1 MRIRVAK
8 VTVLE
13 YEGVYTQSPAQSIMD
28 EIAQYWLVLKRRWLP
43 AALVFALTTAVATVW
58 TYRQT
63 EIFQAK
69 GQVILK
75 KTNKTS
81 ALLSSANNAT
91 GGAIGELDGLTGS
104 TPVNTQAEI
113 LKSLTTIN
121 GVLAELRDGKY
132 ANRPERK
139 RLEKFISKSDT
150 FVQQLKVSSVKG
162 TDILEVTFQDP
173 SRELAK
179 DVVEKIMEVYIRDDQ
194 TNQRREAE
202 AARKFVA
209 QELPKIETEVKRA
222 ENDLRL
228 FKEEYNVVD
237 LPTESVKAVETITS
251 LNKEITSASAQLAA
265 ETSKLEGLKS
275 LFGGRDAQDTIKTGL
290 VSESPGLQKSLKELQ
305 EVDAK
310 LATEKTRFSDNDPSI
325 LNLKEK
331 RQALAQILQQR
342 TQQSFAGEQNFQGK
356 VVELQPSGIQGSMI
370 ADFAKSEA
378 QRTSLQ
384 KQIAALTYVVD
395 AYRQRMNALPKLEQ
409 QQNALGRKLDTTRTN
424 YKTLLSKLQE
434 IEIAENQTLGNSRIQ
449 THAELPQEPLSP
461 KKGQN
466 IAIGSFL
473 GLFLGAATAFLLDG
487 ADKRIK
493 TSEEARNLLPG
504 YPILGQIP
512 IFEKSRQ
519 LPKLGK
525 SNTREPGQLVLTGMT
540 TGIEGESFRMLQT
553 NLQFLNADDSLKVVV
568 VSSSQ
573 SGEGKSTVAANL
585 ALAVAE
591 LGKKVLL
598 VDADMRKPAQHLI
611 WRQNN
616 YEGLSNVLSGQCD
629 RKSATTE
636 IQPNLFLVTAG
647 VVPPNPVVLIDSV
660 QMSTSIAQWSQEYDL
675 VIIDAPPLTVAAD
688 AAILGT
694 QAGGLVFVLRPGVAD
709 KESVEYAQEIL
720 TQSKLKVLGM
730 VLNGVDLDK
739 QSRYNHYYY
748 ASQTIRGDEGN
759 IGSKLLSGTTV
770 NRTR

>member
-1 MRIRVAK
+1 
-8 VTVLE
+8 
-13 YEGVYTQSPAQSIMD
+13 MD

-43 AALVFALTTAVATVW
+43 AALVFALTTALAVAYTLK
-58 TYRQT
+58 QT

-81 ALLSSANNAT
+81 ALLSSATNLAN
-91 GGAIGELDGLTGS
+91 GGGIGELDGLTGS
-104 TPVNTQAEI
+104 TPINTQAEI

-121 GVLAELRDGKY
+121 AVLTELRDGKY
-132 ANRPERK
+132 AKRPERK
-139 RLEKFISKSDT
+139 RLDKFIKNSET
-150 FVQQLKVSSVKG
+150 FVQQLKVSSIKG
-162 TDILEVTFQDP
+162 TDILEVSFQDP
-173 SRELAK
+173 SPDLAK
-179 DVVEKIMEVYIRDDQ
+179 DVVEKLMEVYIRDDQ
-194 TNQRREAE
+194 TNQRREAA
-202 AARKFVA
+202 AARQFVN
-209 QELPKIETEVKRA
+209 QSLPDVKAKVNDA
-222 ENDLRL
+222 EGKLRK

-237 LPTESVKAVETITS
+237 LPTESVKAVETITT

-265 ETSKLEGLKS
+265 ETSRLEGLKS
-275 LFGGRDAQDTIKTGL
+275 LFGGRDAQATIQSGL

-305 EVDAK
+305 DVESK
-310 LATEKTRFSDNDPSI
+310 LASEKTRFSDNDPSI

-331 RQALAQILQQR
+331 RQALIEVLQKR
-342 TQQSFAGEQNFQGK
+342 FKQSLVGENKFQGK
-356 VVELQPSGIQGSMI
+356 VVELQPSGIQSNLI

-384 KQIAALTYVVD
+384 KQISALVYVVD
-395 AYRQRMNALPKLEQ
+395 AYKQRMNAIPRLEQ
-409 QQNALGRKLDTTRTN
+409 QQNALGREVEINRTQ

-449 THAELPQEPLSP
+449 THAEHPQEPISP
-461 KKGQN
+461 KKAQN
-466 IAIGSFL
+466 IAIGGFL
-473 GLFLGAATAFLLDG
+473 GLFLGAATAFILDS

-493 TSEEARNLLPG
+493 TSDEAKQLLPG

-512 IFEKSRQ
+512 VFERARP
-519 LPKLGK
+519 LPKLNKAGG
-525 SNTREPGQLVLTGMT
+525 REPGQLVLTGMT
-540 TGIEGESFRMLQT
+540 TGLEGESFRMLQT

-573 SGEGKSTVAANL
+573 SGEGKSTIAANL

-591 LGKKVLL
+591 LGKRVLL
-598 VDADMRKPAQHLI
+598 VDADMRKPAQHSI
-611 WRQNN
+611 WRQGN
-616 YEGLSNVLSGQCD
+616 YEGLSNVLSGQSD
-629 RKSATTE
+629 YKSATIE
-636 IQPNLFLVTAG
+636 IQPNLFLLTAG

-660 QMSTSIAQWSQEYDL
+660 QMSTLIGEWSNSYDL

-730 VLNGVDLDK
+730 VLNAVDLDK

-748 ASQTIRGDEGN
+748 SSQTSRSEEGN
-759 IGSKLLSGTTV
+759 MGSKLLSGTTAG
-770 NRTR
+770 RDR

>member
-1 MRIRVAK
+1 
-8 VTVLE
+8 
-13 YEGVYTQSPAQSIMD
+13 MD
-28 EIAQYWLVLKRRWLP
+28 KIAQYWLVLKRRWIP
-43 AALVFALTTAVATVW
+43 ATLVFALTTAVVGIW
-58 TYRQT
+58 TYKQT

-81 ALLSSANNAT
+81 ALLSSVAGSS
-91 GGAIGELDGLTGS
+91 GGAISELEGLTGT
-104 TPVNTQAEI
+104 TPANTQVEI

-121 GVLAELRDGKY
+121 SVLKELSTGKY

-139 RLEKFISKSDT
+139 RLEKFINRSDT
-150 FVQQLKVSSVKG
+150 FVQQLKVSSIKG

-173 SRELAK
+173 SKELSK

-194 TNQRREAE
+194 KNQRREAE
-202 AARKFVA
+202 NARIFVGE
-209 QELPKIETEVKRA
+209 QLPKIETEVKQA
-222 ENDLRL
+222 ENQLRL

-265 ETSKLEGLKS
+265 ETSKLEGLKT
-275 LFGGRDAQDTIKTGL
+275 LFGGRDAQATIQSGL

-305 EVDAK
+305 EVEAK
-310 LATEKTRFSDNDPSI
+310 LATEKTRFSENDPSI
-325 LNLKEK
+325 LNLQEK
-331 RQALAQILQQR
+331 RQALVEILEQR
-342 TQQSFAGEQNFQGK
+342 KEQSLVGKQRFQGK
-356 VVELQPSGIQGSMI
+356 VVELQPLGIQGNLI

-384 KQIAALTYVVD
+384 KQISALVYVVD
-395 AYRQRMNALPKLEQ
+395 AYKQRMNALPRLEQ
-409 QQNALGRKLDTTRTN
+409 QQNALGRRLETTRTS

-434 IEIAENQTLGNSRIQ
+434 IQIAENQTLGNSRVL
-449 THAELPQEPLSP
+449 THAELPQEALSP

-473 GLFLGAATAFLLDG
+473 GLFLGAATAFLLDAG
-487 ADKRIK
+487 DKRIK

-512 IFEKSRQ
+512 VFEKARQ
-519 LPKLGK
+519 LPQLGK
-525 SNTREPGQLVLTGMT
+525 SNSGAPGQLVLTGMT

-553 NLQFLNADDSLKVVV
+553 NLQFLNADDSIKVVV

-591 LGKKVLL
+591 LGKRVLL

-611 WRQNN
+611 WRHPN

-629 RKSATTE
+629 QRAATTE
-636 IQPNLFLVTAG
+636 IQPNLFLLTAG

-660 QMSTSIAQWSQEYDL
+660 QMSTLIAQWSQEYDL

-694 QAGGLVFVLRPGVAD
+694 QASGLVFVLRPGVAD

-720 TQSKLKVLGM
+720 TQSKLNVLGM

-739 QSRYNHYYY
+739 QNRYNHYYY
-748 ASQTIRGDEGN
+748 TSSTARSDEGN
-759 IGSKLLSGTTV
+759 VSSKLLSGTTV

>member
-1 MRIRVAK
+1 
-8 VTVLE
+8 
-13 YEGVYTQSPAQSIMD
+13 MD

-43 AALVFALTTAVATVW
+43 AAVVFALTTAAATVW

-121 GVLAELRDGKY
+121 GALAELRNGKY
-132 ANRPERK
+132 ANRPPERK

-162 TDILEVTFQDP
+162 TDILEVSFQDP

-179 DVVEKIMEVYIRDDQ
+179 DVVEKIMEVYIRDDR

-209 QELPKIETEVKRA
+209 QELPKIETEVKQA

-228 FKEEYNVVD
+228 FKEQYNVVD
-237 LPTESVKAVETITS
+237 LPTESVSAVETITT
-251 LNKEITSASAQLAA
+251 LNREITSASAQLAA
-265 ETSKLEGLKS
+265 ETSRLEGLKS
-275 LFGGRDAQDTIKTGL
+275 LFGGRDSQDTIKTGL
-290 VSESPGLQKSLKELQ
+290 ASESPGLQRSLRELQ

-310 LATEKTRFSDNDPSI
+310 LATEQTRFSDNDPSI

-342 TQQSFAGEQNFQGK
+342 KEQSFAGEQSFQGR

-493 TSEEARNLLPG
+493 TSEEARSLLPG

-512 IFEKSRQ
+512 VFEKSRQ

-611 WRQNN
+611 WRQGN

-748 ASQTIRGDEGN
+748 ASQTMRGDEGN
-759 IGSKLLSGTTV
+759 VGSKLLSGTTA

>member
-1 MRIRVAK
+1 MREYTRGHP
-8 VTVLE
+8 LE
-13 YEGVYTQSPAQSIMD
+13 SIMD

-43 AALVFALTTAVATVW
+43 AALVFALTTALVTIW
-58 TYRQT
+58 TYKQT

-75 KTNKTS
+75 KTNKAS
-81 ALLSSANNAT
+81 ALLSSAINAASGSGFGDLEGT
-91 GGAIGELDGLTGS
+91 TGS

-121 GVLAELRDGKY
+121 GVLAELRNGKY
-132 ANRPERK
+132 ANRPESK
-139 RLEKFISKSDT
+139 RLDKFIKKTES
-150 FVQQLKVSSVKG
+150 FVQQLKVSTIKN

-173 SRELAK
+173 SKELAK
-179 DVVEKIMEVYIRDDQ
+179 DVVEKLMEVYIRDDQ
-194 TNQRREAE
+194 RNQRLEAE
-202 AARKFVA
+202 AARLFVSK
-209 QELPKIETEVKRA
+209 ELPKIEGEVKTA

-228 FKEEYNVVD
+228 FKEQYNVVD

-265 ETSKLEGLKS
+265 ETSRLEGLKS
-275 LFGGRDAQDTIKTGL
+275 LFGGRDAQTTIQSGL

-305 EVDAK
+305 DIEAK
-310 LATEKTRFSDNDPSI
+310 IATEKTRFSDNDPSI

-331 RQALAQILQQR
+331 RQALVEILQKR
-342 TQQSFAGEQNFQGK
+342 FKQSLIGEKQFQGK
-356 VVELQPSGIQGSMI
+356 IVELQPSGIQGNLI
-370 ADFAKSEA
+370 EDYAKSEA

-384 KQIAALTYVVD
+384 KQISALVYVVD
-395 AYRQRMNALPKLEQ
+395 AYKQRMNALPKLEQ
-409 QQNALGRKLDTTRTN
+409 QQNALGRKLETARTN

-449 THAELPQEPLSP
+449 THAELPQEALSP
-461 KKGQN
+461 KKAQN
-466 IAIGSFL
+466 IAIGGFL

-487 ADKRIK
+487 TDKRIK
-493 TSEEARNLLPG
+493 TSEEAKNLLPG

-512 IFEKSRQ
+512 VFEKSHQ

-525 SNTREPGQLVLTGMT
+525 SGSREPGQLVLTGGT
-540 TGIEGESFRMLQT
+540 TGVEGESFRMLQT

-598 VDADMRKPAQHLI
+598 VDADMRKPAQHQI
-611 WRQNN
+611 WRQTN

-629 RKSATTE
+629 QKSAITE
-636 IQPNLFLVTAG
+636 IQPNLFLLTAG
-647 VVPPNPVVLIDSV
+647 VVPPNPVILIDSV
-660 QMSTSIAQWSQEYDL
+660 QMSTSIAQWSQDYGL

-694 QAGGLVFVLRPGVAD
+694 QAGGLVFVIRPGVAD
-709 KESVEYAQEIL
+709 KESVEYAQEIIA
-720 TQSKLKVLGM
+720 QSKLKVLGM

-739 QSRYNHYYY
+739 QNRYNHYYY
-748 ASQTIRGDEGN
+748 SSQASRGEEGN
-759 IGSKLLSGTTV
+759 AGSKLLTGTTS

>member
-1 MRIRVAK
+1 
-8 VTVLE
+8 
-13 YEGVYTQSPAQSIMD
+13 MD
-28 EIAQYWLVLKRRWLP
+28 EIAQYWLVLKRRWMP

-58 TYRQT
+58 TFKQQ

-81 ALLSSANNAT
+81 ALLSSATNAAS
-91 GGAIGELDGLTGS
+91 GGAIGELEGLTGS

-113 LKSLTTIN
+113 LKSLTTIK
-121 GVLAELRDGKY
+121 GALVELRDGKY

-139 RLEKFISKSDT
+139 RLDKFINKNES
-150 FVQQLKVSSVKG
+150 FVQQLKVSSIKN
-162 TDILEVTFQDP
+162 TDLLEVTFQDP
-173 SRELAK
+173 SRELAR
-179 DVVEKIMEVYIRDDQ
+179 DVVEKIMEIYIRDDR

-209 QELPKIETEVKRA
+209 QELPKIETEVKQA

-228 FKEEYNVVD
+228 FKEQYNVVD

-265 ETSKLEGLKS
+265 ETSRLEGLKN
-275 LFGGRDAQDTIKTGL
+275 LFGGRDAQATIQSGL

-305 EVDAK
+305 EVEAK
-310 LATEKTRFSDNDPSI
+310 IATERTRFSDNDPSI

-331 RQALAQILQQR
+331 RQALVEILQKR
-342 TQQSFAGEQNFQGK
+342 FKQSLIGEQQFQGK
-356 VVELQPSGIQGSMI
+356 LVELQPSGIQGNLI
-370 ADFAKSEA
+370 ADYAKSEA

-384 KQIAALTYVVD
+384 KQIAALVYVVD
-395 AYRQRMNALPKLEQ
+395 AYKQRMNALPKLEQ
-409 QQNALGRKLDTTRTN
+409 QQNALGRKLETTRTN

-434 IEIAENQTLGNSRIQ
+434 IEIAENQTLGNSRIL
-449 THAELPQEPLSP
+449 THAELPQEALSP

-466 IAIGSFL
+466 IAIGGFL

-493 TSEEARNLLPG
+493 TSEEAKNLLPG

-512 IFEKSRQ
+512 VFEKSRQ
-519 LPKLGK
+519 LPKLSKGAA
-525 SNTREPGQLVLTGMT
+525 RAPGQLVLTGMT

-591 LGKKVLL
+591 LGKRVLL

-611 WRQNN
+611 WRQGN

-629 RKSATTE
+629 RKTATTE

-647 VVPPNPVVLIDSV
+647 VVPPNPVVLLDSV

-720 TQSKLKVLGM
+720 NQSKLKVLGM

-739 QSRYNHYYY
+739 QNRYNHYYY
-748 ASQTIRGDEGN
+748 SSQTTRGSEEGN
-759 IGSKLLSGTTV
+759 IGSKLLTGTTT
-770 NRTR
+770 NRTRS

>member
-1 MRIRVAK
+1 
-8 VTVLE
+8 
-13 YEGVYTQSPAQSIMD
+13 MD

-43 AALVFALTTAVATVW
+43 ATLVFALTTALAAAW
-58 TYRQT
+58 TYRQ
-63 EIFQAK
+63 IDIYQAK

-81 ALLSSANNAT
+81 ALLSSATSAA

-104 TPVNTQAEI
+104 TPINTQAEI
-113 LKSLTTIN
+113 LKSLTTVN
-121 GVLAELRDGKY
+121 GVLAELKAGKY
-132 ANRPERK
+132 KNKPEEK
-139 RLEKFISKSDT
+139 RLDKFIKQSET
-150 FVQQLKVSSVKG
+150 FVQQLKVASIKG
-162 TDILEVTFQDP
+162 TDILEVNFQDP
-173 SRELAK
+173 SSVLAQ

-194 TNQRREAE
+194 KNQRREAE
-202 AARKFVA
+202 AARTFVG
-209 QELPKIETEVKRA
+209 QQLPKIEAEVKQA
-222 ENDLRL
+222 ESELRK
-228 FKEEYNVVD
+228 FKEQYSVVD
-237 LPTESVKAVETITS
+237 LPTESVKAVETITN
-251 LNKEITSASAQLAA
+251 LNKEITSASALLAA
-265 ETSKLEGLKS
+265 ETSRLQGLKS
-275 LFGGRDAQDTIKTGL
+275 LFGGRDAQATIQSGL

-305 EVDAK
+305 EIEAK

-331 RQALAQILQQR
+331 RQALVEILQKR
-342 TQQSFAGEQNFQGK
+342 FKQSLVGDKQFQGK
-356 VVELQPSGIQGSMI
+356 IVELQPSGIQGNLI
-370 ADFAKSEA
+370 AEYAKSEA
-378 QRTSLQ
+378 QQTSLQ
-384 KQIAALTYVVD
+384 KQISALVFVVD
-395 AYRQRMNALPKLEQ
+395 AYKQRMNDLPRLEQ
-409 QQNALGRKLDTTRTN
+409 QQNALGRKLETTRTN

-434 IEIAENQTLGNSRIQ
+434 IEIAENQTLGNSRIL
-449 THAELPQEPLSP
+449 THAELPITPIAP

-473 GLFLGAATAFLLDG
+473 GLFLGAATAFLLDA

-504 YPILGQIP
+504 YPVLGQIP
-512 IFEKSRQ
+512 VFEKARQ
-519 LPKLGK
+519 LPQLGK
-525 SNTREPGQLVLTGMT
+525 SSSREPGQLVLTGMT

-611 WRQNN
+611 WRQGN

-629 RKSATTE
+629 QRDATTE
-636 IQPNLFLVTAG
+636 VQPNLFLLTAG

-660 QMSTSIAQWSQEYDL
+660 QMSTLIGQWSQDYGL

-748 ASQTIRGDEGN
+748 SSSQTTRSEEGN
-759 IGSKLLSGTTV
+759 VGSKLLTGTTI

>member
-1 MRIRVAK
+1 
-8 VTVLE
+8 
-13 YEGVYTQSPAQSIMD
+13 MD

-43 AALVFALTTAVATVW
+43 AALVFALTTAVAAAW
-58 TYRQT
+58 TFKQT

-75 KTNKTS
+75 KTNRTS
-81 ALLSSANNAT
+81 ALLSSATSAA
-91 GGAIGELDGLTGS
+91 GGAIGELEGLTGS

-121 GVLAELRDGKY
+121 GVLSELRAGKY

-139 RLEKFISKSDT
+139 RLDKFIKQSDS
-150 FVQQLKVSSVKG
+150 FVQQLKVSSIKG

-173 SRELAK
+173 SKELAR

-194 TNQRREAE
+194 KNQRREAE
-202 AARKFVA
+202 AARNFVA
-209 QELPKIETEVKRA
+209 QELPKIEGEVKLA
-222 ENDLRL
+222 ENELRL
-228 FKEEYNVVD
+228 FKEQYNVVD
-237 LPTESVKAVETITS
+237 LPTESVKAVETITT

-265 ETSKLEGLKS
+265 ETSRLEGLKT
-275 LFGGRDAQDTIKTGL
+275 LFGGKDAQATIQSGL

-305 EVDAK
+305 EIESK
-310 LATEKTRFSDNDPSI
+310 LAIEKTRFSDNDPSI

-331 RQALAQILQQR
+331 RQALVEILQKR
-342 TQQSFAGEQNFQGK
+342 FKQSLIGDKQFQGK
-356 VVELQPSGIQGSMI
+356 IVELQPSGLQGNLI

-384 KQIAALTYVVD
+384 KQISALVYVVD
-395 AYRQRMNALPKLEQ
+395 AYKKRMNALPKLEQ
-409 QQNALGRKLDTTRTN
+409 QQNALGRKLETTRTN

-449 THAELPQEPLSP
+449 THAELPQEALSP

-466 IAIGSFL
+466 IAIGGFL
-473 GLFLGAATAFLLDG
+473 GLFLGAVTAFLLDS

-493 TSEEARNLLPG
+493 TSEEAKSLLPG

-512 IFEKSRQ
+512 VFDKARQ
-519 LPKLGK
+519 LPKLIGR
-525 SNTREPGQLVLTGMT
+525 SGPRSPGQLVLTGT
-540 TGIEGESFRMLQT
+540 TGAEGESFRMLQT

-573 SGEGKSTVAANL
+573 SEEGKSTVAANL

-598 VDADMRKPAQHLI
+598 VDADMRKPSQHLI
-611 WRQNN
+611 WRQGNQ
-616 YEGLSNVLSGQCD
+616 EGLSNVLSGQCEA
-629 RKSATTE
+629 REVTTE
-636 IQPNLFLVTAG
+636 VQPNLYLMTAG
-647 VVPPNPVVLIDSV
+647 VIPPNPVVLIDSV
-660 QMSTSIAQWSQEYDL
+660 QMSTLIGQWSQEYGL

-748 ASQTIRGDEGN
+748 SSQPARDDSSIL
-759 IGSKLLSGTTV
+759 GSKLLSGTTA
-770 NRTR
+770 NRDR

>member
-1 MRIRVAK
+1 
-8 VTVLE
+8 
-13 YEGVYTQSPAQSIMD
+13 MD

-43 AALVFALTTAVATVW
+43 AALVFALTTAVVTIW
-58 TYRQT
+58 TYKQT

-75 KTNKTS
+75 KTNRTS
-81 ALLSSANNAT
+81 ALLSSATNAT
-91 GGAIGELDGLTGS
+91 GGAIGELEGLTGS

-121 GVLAELRDGKY
+121 GVLAELRQGKY

-139 RLEKFISKSDT
+139 RLDKFIKQSET
-150 FVQQLKVSSVKG
+150 FVQQLKVSSIKG

-173 SRELAK
+173 SKELAR

-194 TNQRREAE
+194 KNQRREAE
-202 AARKFVA
+202 AARNFVS
-209 QELPKIETEVKRA
+209 QELPKIETEVERA
-222 ENDLRL
+222 EKDLRL
-228 FKEEYNVVD
+228 FKEKNSVVD
-237 LPTESVKAVETITS
+237 LPTEATKSVETITT

-265 ETSKLEGLKS
+265 ETSRLEGLKT
-275 LFGGRDAQDTIKTGL
+275 LFGGRDAQQTIQSGL

-305 EVDAK
+305 EIEAK
-310 LATEKTRFSDNDPSI
+310 LAIERTRFSDSDPSI

-331 RQALAQILQQR
+331 RQALVGILQNR
-342 TQQSFAGEQNFQGK
+342 FKQSLVGDKFNGK
-356 VVELQPSGIQGSMI
+356 IVELQPSGIQGNLI

-384 KQIAALTYVVD
+384 KQIAALVYVVD
-395 AYRQRMNALPKLEQ
+395 AYKQRMNALPQLEQ
-409 QQNALGRKLDTTRTN
+409 QQNALGRKLETTRTN

-449 THAELPQEPLSP
+449 THAELPQEALSP
-461 KKGQN
+461 KKAQN

-487 ADKRIK
+487 TDKRIK
-493 TSEEARNLLPG
+493 TSEEAKSLLPG

-512 IFEKSRQ
+512 VFEKLRQ

-525 SNTREPGQLVLTGMT
+525 SAARTPGQLVLTGMT

-611 WRQNN
+611 WRQSN

-629 RKSATTE
+629 RQTATNE
-636 IQPNLFLVTAG
+636 IQPNLFLMTAG
-647 VVPPNPVVLIDSV
+647 VVPPNPVILIDSV

-709 KESVEYAQEIL
+709 KESVDYAQEIL

-730 VLNGVDLDK
+730 VLNGVDLDQ

-748 ASQTIRGDEGN
+748 SSQTSRSSEEGN
-759 IGSKLLSGTTV
+759 VGSKLLTGTTA

>member
-1 MRIRVAK
+1 
-8 VTVLE
+8 
-13 YEGVYTQSPAQSIMD
+13 MD

-43 AALVFALTTAVATVW
+43 ATLVFALTTALAVVY
-58 TYRQT
+58 TYKQT

-81 ALLSSANNAT
+81 ALLSSAT
-91 GGAIGELDGLTGS
+91 GAAAGAIGELDGLTGS

-113 LKSLTTIN
+113 LKSQTTIN

-132 ANRPERK
+132 ANRPEHK
-139 RLEKFISKSDT
+139 RLLKFIKQSES
-150 FVQQLKVSSVKG
+150 FVQQLKVSSIKG

-173 SRELAK
+173 SRELAQ
-179 DVVEKIMEVYIRDDQ
+179 DVVEKIMDVYIRDDQ
-194 TNQRREAE
+194 KNQRREAE
-202 AARKFVA
+202 AARTFVSTK
-209 QELPKIETEVKRA
+209 LPNVEGEVRQA
-222 ENDLRL
+222 ENELRL
-228 FKEEYNVVD
+228 FKEKYNVVD
-237 LPTESVKAVETITS
+237 LPTEATKSVETITT

-265 ETSKLEGLKS
+265 ETSRLEGLKT
-275 LFGGRDAQDTIKTGL
+275 LFGGKDAQATIQSGL

-305 EVDAK
+305 DIESK
-310 LATEKTRFSDNDPSI
+310 LAIEKTRFSDNDPSI

-331 RQALAQILQQR
+331 RQALVDILQKR
-342 TQQSFAGEQNFQGK
+342 FKQSLIGESQFQGK
-356 VVELQPSGIQGSMI
+356 VVELQPSGIQGNLI
-370 ADFAKSEA
+370 GDYAKSEA

-384 KQIAALTYVVD
+384 KQISALVYVVD
-395 AYRQRMNALPKLEQ
+395 AYKKRMNALPQLEQ
-409 QQNALGRKLDTTRTN
+409 QQNALGRKVETTRTN

-449 THAELPQEPLSP
+449 THAELPSDPISP
-461 KKGQN
+461 KKNQN
-466 IAIGSFL
+466 IAIGGFL
-473 GLFLGAATAFLLDG
+473 GLFLGAVTAFILDG

-493 TSEEARNLLPG
+493 TSDEARKLLPG

-512 IFEKSRQ
+512 IFEQ
-519 LPKLGK
+519 LRRLPRLGK
-525 SNTREPGQLVLTGMT
+525 GNSREPGQLVLTGMT
-540 TGIEGESFRMLQT
+540 TGMEAESFRMLQT

-568 VSSSQ
+568 VSSAQ
-573 SGEGKSTVAANL
+573 SAEGKSTVAANL
-585 ALAVAE
+585 SLAVAE

-598 VDADMRKPAQHLI
+598 VDADMRKPSQHLI
-611 WRQNN
+611 WRQGN

-629 RKSATTE
+629 QKAATTE
-636 IQPNLFLVTAG
+636 VQPNLFLLTAG

-660 QMSTSIAQWSQEYDL
+660 QMSTLVAQWSQEYDL

-748 ASQTIRGDEGN
+748 SSQSTRSEEGN
-759 IGSKLLSGTTV
+759 AGSKLLSGTTA
-770 NRTR
+770 NRDR

>member
-1 MRIRVAK
+1 
-8 VTVLE
+8 
-13 YEGVYTQSPAQSIMD
+13 MD
-28 EIAQYWLVLKRRWLP
+28 EIAQYWLVLKRRWIP
-43 AALVFALTTAVATVW
+43 ATLVFALTTAVVGIW
-58 TYRQT
+58 TYQQT

-81 ALLSSANNAT
+81 ALLSSVAGSS
-91 GGAIGELDGLTGS
+91 GGAIGELDGLTGT
-104 TPVNTQAEI
+104 TPANTQVEI

-121 GVLAELRDGKY
+121 SVLAELSTGKY

-139 RLEKFISKSDT
+139 RLEKFINRSDT
-150 FVQQLKVSSVKG
+150 FVQQLKVSSIKG

-173 SRELAK
+173 SKELSR
-179 DVVEKIMEVYIRDDQ
+179 DVVETIMEVYIRDDQ
-194 TNQRREAE
+194 KNQRREAE
-202 AARKFVA
+202 NARIFVGE
-209 QELPKIETEVKRA
+209 QLPKIETEVKQA
-222 ENDLRL
+222 ENQLRL

-265 ETSKLEGLKS
+265 ETSKLEGLKT
-275 LFGGRDAQDTIKTGL
+275 LFGGRDAQATIQSGL

-305 EVDAK
+305 EVEAK
-310 LATEKTRFSDNDPSI
+310 LATEKTRFSENDPSI
-325 LNLKEK
+325 LNLQEK
-331 RQALAQILQQR
+331 RQALVEILEQR
-342 TQQSFAGEQNFQGK
+342 KEQSLIGEQRFQGK
-356 VVELQPSGIQGSMI
+356 VVELQPLGIQGNLI

-384 KQIAALTYVVD
+384 KQISALVYVVD
-395 AYRQRMNALPKLEQ
+395 AYKQRMNALPRLEQ
-409 QQNALGRKLDTTRTN
+409 QQNALGRRLETTRTS

-434 IEIAENQTLGNSRIQ
+434 IQIAENQTLGNSRVL
-449 THAELPQEPLSP
+449 THAELPQEALSP

-473 GLFLGAATAFLLDG
+473 GLFLGAATAFLLDAG
-487 ADKRIK
+487 DKRIK

-512 IFEKSRQ
+512 VFEKARQ
-519 LPKLGK
+519 LPQLGK
-525 SNTREPGQLVLTGMT
+525 SNSGAPGQLVLTGMT

-553 NLQFLNADDSLKVVV
+553 NLQFLNADDSIKVVV

-591 LGKKVLL
+591 LGKRVLL

-611 WRQNN
+611 WRHPN

-629 RKSATTE
+629 QRAATTE
-636 IQPNLFLVTAG
+636 IQPNLFLLTAG
-647 VVPPNPVVLIDSV
+647 VIPPNPVVLIDSV
-660 QMSTSIAQWSQEYDL
+660 QMSTLIAQWSQEYDL

-694 QAGGLVFVLRPGVAD
+694 QASGLVFVLRPGVAD

-720 TQSKLKVLGM
+720 TQSKLNVLGM

-739 QSRYNHYYY
+739 QNRYNHYYY
-748 ASQTIRGDEGN
+748 ASSMARSDEGN
-759 IGSKLLSGTTV
+759 VSAKLLSGTTV